1 MDPTGTAT
9 PVGGPVAED
18 NIINRRGNESIYQS
32 CVNLKNRLAE
42 VPGFERHMREME
54 EEERAQGTS
63 DPVASLWNCLRGGY
77 PLMTIFNATNPS
89 EPLEIDPEKV
99 PEAKRPKAATFKFL
113 SACLSDLGFPQQDC
127 FLITDLYGDNTTGF
141 LKVIKMV
148 NRVLDILEMQGQLR
162 RPAPSASNTQP
173 EKGGAVKLTK
183 RQHILKE
190 LLETERDY
198 VNHLQNLQALKKE
211 LEETGALTGD
221 AIHQIFLNLNNL
233 LDFAQRFL
241 IRMEQHYALPE
252 EQQDWGNLFIEAEDA
267 LRKYEPFIANQLRC
281 DEACLREWD
290 KIKSAPRS
298 PDLQQMVAM
307 PATLNGFLVK
317 PFQRLT
323 KYPLML
329 SELKKQ
335 TEDPEL
341 ADRITRAID
350 MIQSV
355 LDSANDA
362 IDKEHLAAAV
372 ADLSQRVDDWKSLK
386 VEGFG
391 DLLRF
396 GTFTVIKGDSN
407 KDTEREYHIYLFERI
422 LLCCKDVNPNK
433 QKSKLIGKDKPN
445 PTVKGKPRLQLKG
458 RIYMA
463 NVTDVVQLS
472 KPGSYRIQI
481 FWKGDPG
488 VVDNFIIR
496 YQNEDVMK
504 KWYKDIDAQRQ
515 AQAAHRSYRN
525 TGTSD
530 SEFTYMKTVAN
541 NIPNPYQ
548 QEYEAEEEALSEFS
562 VSRNASSTSLRA
574 RSATGGS
581 NGSMGIPP
589 ARPPPRFPL
598 PDPPL
603 SVQTP
608 LSQGSLSPGERPGN
622 SYFSPITEAPSAR
635 SSSQSS
641 YSHGRQQMTPSA
653 TAWHEDSNR
662 NSQGSQG
669 QSNGRVQRPSL
680 PPLSGQ
686 NQNGNPTQQRLRSA
700 SSPDIHHGNA
710 PGRYLNGHPGQMV
723 DNNVPVPPI
732 PPQLANMR
740 GPVNRSPNT
749 SPTNGALPIR
759 SAVPGVGGNRQTPP
773 NVYPDNASY
782 APPTHPVDYD
792 DGRPAYSETQTVG
805 SSSAAGSSSGIGS
818 SSGLGSSSTEL
829 DNPDEPAMPTQIK
842 AKVNFDD
849 NYVTLV
855 IASNIMYRSLTD
867 RVDAKLARF
876 TNRSIG
882 NKSVRLR
889 YKDEDGDFVTID
901 SDEAVQLAFMEWRDQ
916 HRESLAKGQVGEI
929 QLFCQAVEN

>member
-1 MDPTGTAT
+1 MDTPLSNGT

-18 NIINRRGNESIYQS
+18 NIINRRGGESIYQTF
-32 CVNLKNRLAE
+32 VQLKLRLAE
-42 VPGFERHMREME
+42 VPGFEANLADME
-54 EEERAQGTS
+54 AEELASG
-63 DPVASLWNCLRGGY
+63 DLVASLWNCFRAGY
-77 PLMTIFNATNPS
+77 PLLTIFNASQPD
-89 EPLEIDPEKV
+89 ELLEIDPEKV

-113 SACLSDLGFPQQDC
+113 QASLQDLGFPQQDC
-127 FLITDLYGDNTTGF
+127 FLITDLYGDNITGF

-148 NRVLDILEMQGQLR
+148 NRVLDILEIQGRLR
-162 RPAPSASNTQP
+162 RPSTAVAGTQGG
-173 EKGGAVKLTK
+173 KGGTGKLTK
-183 RQHILKE
+183 REHILKE

-198 VNHLQNLQALKKE
+198 VHHLQNLQALKKE

-221 AIHQIFLNLNNL
+221 TSHEIFSNLNNL

-241 IRMEQHYALPE
+241 IRMEQHYALSE
-252 EQQDWGNLFIEAEDA
+252 ERQDWGHVFIESEEA
-267 LRKYEPFIANQLRC
+267 LRQYEPFISNQLTC
-281 DEACLREWD
+281 DDVCLREWD

-298 PDLQQMVAM
+298 LDLQQMVAQ
-307 PATLNGFLVK
+307 PATLNSFFVK

-329 SELKKQ
+329 SELRKQ
-335 TEDPEL
+335 MENEEL
-341 ADRITRAID
+341 QASITNAID

-355 LDSANDA
+355 LDCANQA
-362 IDKEHLAAAV
+362 IDAEHLKSAMH
-372 ADLSQRVDDWKSLK
+372 DLANRVDDWKSLK
-386 VEGFG
+386 VDAFG
-391 DLLRF
+391 NLLRF
-396 GTFTVIKGDSN
+396 GTFTVLKGDTN

-433 QKSKLIGKDKPN
+433 PKNKLMGSSKDKPSGN
-445 PTVKGKPRLQLKG
+445 LKGKPRLQLKG

-463 NVTDVVQLS
+463 NVTDIVLLQ

-496 YQNEDVMK
+496 YSNEDIMK
-504 KWYKDIDAQRQ
+504 KWHKDIDMQREEQ
-515 AQAAHRSYRN
+515 SSQRNTRN

-530 SEFTYMKTVAN
+530 SEFMYMQN
-541 NIPNPYQ
+541 MQGMINPYQ
-548 QEYEAEEEALSEFS
+548 QEYDADEDSQVQSGSFSEFP

-581 NGSMGIPP
+581 AGSIALPA

-598 PDPPL
+598 PDLPPALHTQL
-603 SVQTP
+603 SN
-608 LSQGSLSPGERPGN
+608 GNLSPGERILGT
-622 SYFSPITEAPSAR
+622 SYFSPVTEVPSTR
-635 SSSQSS
+635 SSSQSA
-641 YSHGRQQMTPSA
+641 YNYTRQMTP
-653 TAWHEDSNR
+653 TNTWNEESNR
-662 NSQGSQG
+662 YTAPALSRVVSRDGNSNPYFNHSSSNGA
-669 QSNGRVQRPSL
+669 NGRVQRPSL

-686 NQNGNPTQQRLRSA
+686 SQTSQQRMRSA
-700 SSPDIHHGNA
+700 SSPDIHNPA
-710 PGRYLNGHPGQMV
+710 RYVNGHTHSMQTI
-723 DNNVPVPPI
+723 DNVPVPPI
-732 PPQLANMR
+732 PPQLAGMR
-740 GPVNRSPNT
+740 APVSRSQNN
-749 SPTNGALPIR
+749 SPTNGNLPIR
-759 SAVPGVGGNRQTPP
+759 SATTRHVQSGGYQDHPYTSSLATSQSSLSDNYLVDSGTLD
-773 NVYPDNASY
+773 PDAQM
-782 APPTHPVDYD
+782 PQGPV
-792 DGRPAYSETQTVG
+792 
-805 SSSAAGSSSGIGS
+805 
-818 SSGLGSSSTEL
+818 
-829 DNPDEPAMPTQIK
+829 MPTQLK

-855 IASNIMYRSLTD
+855 IASNILFRSLTD

-916 HRESLAKGQVGEI
+916 HQESLAQGQVGEI